1 MQRGPSLCEHC
12 KENILGG
19 RKEILGGTIISLEG
33 NTSEEGKKFYWGTFN
48 KTHEKY

>member
-19 RKEILGGTIISLEG
+19 RKEIVEG
-33 NTSEEGKKFYWGTFN
+33 KINTSEEGKKFYWGTFN